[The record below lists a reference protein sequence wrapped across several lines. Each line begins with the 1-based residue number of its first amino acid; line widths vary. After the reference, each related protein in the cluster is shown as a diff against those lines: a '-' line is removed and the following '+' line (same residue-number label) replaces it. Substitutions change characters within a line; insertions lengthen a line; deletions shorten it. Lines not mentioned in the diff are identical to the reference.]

1 MDTKCERK
9 SQRRGSKMTSSIL
22 ACTMGQMAMPFKET
36 ENFRGRGNQEFSF
49 SIFHIILSLLIY
61 VTIIPLDD
69 QPSR

>member
-9 SQRRGSKMTSSIL
+9 SQRRGSKVTSSIL
-22 ACTMGQMAMPFKET
+22 ACTVGRMAVPFKEM
-36 ENFRGRGNQEFSF
+36 ESFRRRGNQKFSF

-61 VTIIPLDD
+61 VTIIALDD